1 MASTRRLPSGKYQG
15 RYRDSLGQDQSA
27 GSFTQEKQALRAAIL
42 AEEQARQPD
51 AVDVRGGKIPW
62 GMWFD
67 EWHESRSVAYATD
80 EQYRSLAVN
89 HLKPKWGLARIADIK
104 ELEIQRWLKSKQH
117 PKDGTPMSPWTARAV
132 LMLFKT
138 SLNAAVKAKRIGSS
152 PAASVPY
159 PDLPDGIERF
169 LTPEEVDAIAFNL
182 SGVNALLAW
191 TGVQTGMRIG
201 EMAGLHWNRL
211 DLERG
216 AVNVVE
222 VFDQKA
228 MKISPVP
235 KDKERRTIPLPD
247 DLVRLLINH
256 RDNGP
261 RRQQTC
267 GIPHKVGKCSGDI
280 VFRGGRGAPI
290 RSSDWGKNVLKKAVV
305 AGGVEGRVRVH
316 DFRHTYASWLIQE
329 GVSIPE
335 VALRMG
341 HSDWEVTQKYAH
353 LGDDGFDKVK
363 EALARKLNS
372 PEPEPTGD
380 LESRVAE
387 LERLVADL
395 LRATPRA
402 TDTHHVAS
410 REDMLRVVGNQL

>member
-1 MASTRRLPSGKYQG
+1 MASTRRLPSGKFQG
-15 RYRDSLGQDQSA
+15 RYRDALGQDLSA
-27 GSFTQEKQALRAAIL
+27 GTFTQEKQAMRAAIL
-42 AEEQARQPD
+42 AEEQSRQVD
-51 AVDVRGGKIPW
+51 AVDTKGGKITW
-62 GMWFD
+62 GAWFD
-67 EWHESRSVAYATD
+67 TWHEARDVAYATD
-80 EQYRSLAVN
+80 EHYRSIAVN
-89 HLKPKWGLARIADIK
+89 HLKPQWGLVKLADIK
-104 ELEIQRWLKSKQH
+104 ELEIQRWLKKKQH
-117 PKDGTPMSPWTARAV
+117 PPKGTDPMSPWTARAV

-138 SLNAAVKAKRIGSS
+138 SLNAAVKAKRIGSN
-152 PAASVPY
+152 PAKDVPY
-159 PDLPDGIERF
+159 PDLPEGLERF

-228 MKISPVP
+228 MMISPVP
-235 KDKERRTIPLPD
+235 KDKEKRTIPLPD
-247 DLVRLLINH
+247 DLVRLLANH
-256 RDNGP
+256 RDHG
-261 RRQQTC
+261 RARQATC

-290 RSSDWGKNVLKKAVV
+290 RSSDWGKNVLKKAVRD
-305 AGGVEGRVRVH
+305 GGVEGRVRVH

-372 PEPEPTGD
+372 PEPEPSGD
-380 LESRVAE
+380 LESRVVE
-387 LERLVADL
+387 LERLVAEL

-402 TDTHHVAS
+402 TADPLDRVAAP
-410 REDMLRVVGNQL
+410 RPA